1 MSTAIEKLSEVELR
15 PPQKSVKVPRIS
27 CSNVTIFFL
36 SLAVLLSRTCP
47 IYIQLKTF
55 SIVFLMKS
63 DGLMM
68 LLTSCPTMGPKSFCK
83 FISISKC
90 LRVLEFFTRLKIK
103 SLGNIS

>member
-1 MSTAIEKLSEVELR
+1 MSIAIEKLSEVELR

-27 CSNVTIFFL
+27 CSNVTIFF
-36 SLAVLLSRTCP
+36 SLSRTCP

-68 LLTSCPTMGPKSFCK
+68 LLKSCTTMGPKNSVGNFQ
-83 FISISKC
+83 F
-90 LRVLEFFTRLKIK
+90 LKA
-103 SLGNIS
+103 

>member
-1 MSTAIEKLSEVELR
+1 MSIAIEKLSEVELR

-27 CSNVTIFFL
+27 CSNVTIF
-36 SLAVLLSRTCP
+36 SLSRTCP

-68 LLTSCPTMGPKSFCK
+68 LLKSCPTMGPKSFCK